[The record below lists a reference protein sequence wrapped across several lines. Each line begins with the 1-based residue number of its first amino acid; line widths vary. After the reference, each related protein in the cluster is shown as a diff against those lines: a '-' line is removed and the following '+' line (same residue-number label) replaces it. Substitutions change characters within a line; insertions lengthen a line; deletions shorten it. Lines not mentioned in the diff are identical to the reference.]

1 MAAIARELD
10 IAVDLPWG
18 ANVLRN
24 DVEAALSVA
33 AAAGGAFVR
42 VNVHTTDTVGRNSVS
57 HRDTLLAVFARVNG

>member
-24 DVEAALSVA
+24 DAEAALSVA
-33 AAAGGAFVR
+33 A
-42 VNVHTTDTVGRNSVS
+42 DSVS